1 MKHRFST
8 ARCILISV
16 LSVVAVLAILFY
28 ALLEDYGE
36 GTITLRLS
44 YGVIYGI
51 LMGVSLWVSIL
62 YHYLERR
69 DNKGEDN
76 LKKKEKEKDR
86 NRE

>member
-28 ALLEDYGE
+28 ALLEEYGE

-51 LMGVSLWVSIL
+51 LIGVSLGVSLL
-62 YHYLERR
+62 YHYLVRR
-69 DNKGEDN
+69 DDKGGDN
-76 LKKKEKEKDR
+76 PEKKDR
-86 NRE
+86 NSE